1 MGFNVDGI
9 RNFGRSDVTSIG
21 CGPAST
27 FSNRAQSVTVRAIG
41 PSWQYR
47 SRLNGGSTGTRPC
60 GGLNPTTPFIEDG
73 SRMEPPMS
81 EPLASTDDPAAN
93 DAPDPPL
100 EPPTVTS
107 VFHGLR
113 VTPQSFEWV

>member
-1 MGFNVDGI
+1 M
-9 RNFGRSDVTSIG
+9 
-21 CGPAST
+21 
-27 FSNRAQSVTVRAIG
+27 TVRAIG

-60 GGLNPTTPFIEDG
+60 GGLKPTTPFIEDG
-73 SRMEPPMS
+73 SRIEPPMS
-81 EPLASTDDPAAN
+81 EPLASIDDPAAN

-100 EPPTVTS
+100 EPPAVTS

-113 VTPQSFEWV
+113 VTPHSSEWV